1 MVCDGDSSV
10 SKTGYYNSEPNLEL
24 ISPTTSKAN
33 QNNNKRQVQIMS
45 DRKDRREKKK
55 GAPKSLEDTPFIFKP
70 FVDSYNLVFHP
81 NKEIA
86 KRHAVYS
93 AYLSIL
99 AALIEFV
106 IAFKAG
112 EDDDSSAVFGIA
124 AMAIIEGGGSAL
136 VVWRWQFA
144 SPQAKKHDL
153 DRIEAM
159 GSLFIGMGMLVSVA
173 MLLTSSFD
181 GLVLHQTPDGETEA
195 FEVSCFTALVGL
207 FLFYYKNHV
216 GKVLKSMVVI
226 ADAKSSL
233 CSGLVALA
241 VIVSEG
247 LQEWIWCADDVMG
260 ILLSLYILAQAYK
273 VIDGA
278 LAELRHLREAL
289 GGGGAGQKEGERA
302 GLLDHN
308 HDAEVLR
315 QGKASGL
322 DLVGS
327 GVEGDAQGSGDDT
340 DIPL

>member
-1 MVCDGDSSV
+1 
-10 SKTGYYNSEPNLEL
+10 
-24 ISPTTSKAN
+24 
-33 QNNNKRQVQIMS
+33 
-45 DRKDRREKKK
+45 
-55 GAPKSLEDTPFIFKP
+55 
-70 FVDSYNLVFHP
+70 
-81 NKEIA
+81 
-86 KRHAVYS
+86 
-93 AYLSIL
+93 
-99 AALIEFV
+99 
-106 IAFKAG
+106 
-112 EDDDSSAVFGIA
+112 
-124 AMAIIEGGGSAL
+124 
-136 VVWRWQFA
+136 
-144 SPQAKKHDL
+144 
-153 DRIEAM
+153 
-159 GSLFIGMGMLVSVA
+159 

-289 GGGGAGQKEGERA
+289 GGGAGQKEGERA